1 MRKTRTFPSIL
12 TATFLF
18 LSALLCPLVLSC
30 SGNGSASNMDG
41 DIYTPGAG
49 ASGSGSGAAGGS
61 GTSSGTA
68 TTGGITAADILD
80 MANSGNT
87 DGIVAVF
94 KPTTASGGSDSA
106 QEQTIVLDADAIGLP
121 AGGTVTLTITGRGV
135 DYNVSASADADG
147 NVTFTVPAIVTGTE
161 VTVTL
166 VVKAAN
172 GAVMYAGNTTQVL
185 SGDEFQMN
193 LSLTRQYWVMPSSI
207 SVTATPNTLAY
218 DPVTLD
224 SDSVTFNIQGLADA
238 PAGVEYSWT
247 DGDGSVVGTGATL
260 TRTVNQILGADFVPT
275 QDEETRTYSV
285 AVSYTDATG
294 ESKSLTAS
302 AEVTVVTTA
311 TIVLTGGDILTEDGR
326 QLLVLK
332 TAPAGTAPAM
342 TNLSAS
348 VICYGG
354 TATFG
359 WSLPGS
365 GEATLSGTTG
375 DTNSVTPQAGG
386 MATLTV
392 TATLDDGRTLTKEL
406 DIYVLQVDMTGT
418 SPAGHDLSE
427 NSSSPTIIAEDEDA
441 VMNMTA
447 SLVGITD
454 LAGAE
459 FEWVGVGAEVTTLTL
474 TPSGAGNT
482 ACALVPKEAQEDGI
496 TLKAKITWRG
506 VLVQAE
512 RYIKVVGLR
521 LGLPEDIDGL
531 LLNHAPTATNQL
543 TFELTPVGFAL
554 TDGLNSPSWA
564 PMSGSIAT
572 VAPGTAGTSIVV
584 TAATGPDGGFTY
596 ETGVVEVTFSAYLGA
611 DAIPLTAKRKVTVMD
626 FIIKDSLGTALPAMN
641 SLTWPATK
649 DIVAELK
656 GPPADATVTYSWEN
670 GTPAAVSLISPS
682 PAGTATVKLASAS
695 ASGSSVIT
703 VTARYGGNDYPKT
716 VTFAAGYIVDV
727 SSMTT
732 MELDTY
738 LTNLLSG
745 LDATVYTKDNP
756 AKITLT
762 GLPEAE
768 WSSSDSGV
776 YNTALGKMKTVA
788 DAIRSSGAYLDLS
801 ETQLPDGTPLYS
813 NRYDT
818 TGNTSPST
826 SPARERGLFYG
837 CTKLVKAPQLP
848 VNNTTAL
855 NKERSLDYAFSGCT
869 NLTEIP
875 EIPAWVN
882 DLYGTFENCT
892 SLEDLHTVTIPC
904 PTSNMLQYT
913 FNGCTGL
920 KYPPA
925 IANGVTQLPN
935 TFGSCTSL
943 LVAPNIPNSVQ
954 QMGMTFERCT
964 SLTVAPDIPDAVI
977 NLDSCFI
984 GCTSLT
990 EPPPNIPHT
999 VTDMDSCFNGCKE
1012 LTRAP
1017 VIPASV
1023 TSIERCF
1030 AGCQSL
1036 VGNVVIKASFNEPA
1050 KWLKTFGTPN
1060 AWYLTPLG
1068 LGKPSGMTVYV
1079 PAAGTDSDGNG
1090 IDDAVDT
1097 VLSDTEHNHLSA
1109 GTYGT
1114 DAGTPCKVIAVD
1126 TTAGQTWPTP

>member
-1 MRKTRTFPSIL
+1 M
-12 TATFLF
+12 
-18 LSALLCPLVLSC
+18 SC
-30 SGNGSASNMDG
+30 NGTGGTSDSEGETYVPGGNSGSSSGSSGNGA
-41 DIYTPGAG
+41 
-49 ASGSGSGAAGGS
+49 
-61 GTSSGTA
+61 SSGGNLDA
-68 TTGGITAADILD
+68 IDILN
-80 MANSGNT
+80 MANSGDT
-87 DGIVAVF
+87 DSIVA
-94 KPTTASGGSDSA
+94 TLTGGAGGTAGGSNRA
-106 QEQTIVLDADAIGLP
+106 QTVTLDADAIGLP

-135 DYNVSASADADG
+135 DYNVSAEADADG

-161 VTVTL
+161 VTVSL

-172 GAVMYAGNTTQVL
+172 GAVMYAGSTTQVL

-224 SDSVTFNIQGLADA
+224 SDSVTFNIQGLSDA
-238 PAGVEYSWT
+238 PAGVEYRWT
-247 DGDGSVVGTGATL
+247 DEAGSVVGTGATL
-260 TRTVNQILGADFVPT
+260 TRTVNQILGAGFVPT

-332 TAPAGTAPAM
+332 TSPAGTAPAM

-392 TATLDDGRTLTKEL
+392 TATLDDGSTLTKEL

-447 SLVGITD
+447 SLVGISD

-531 LLNHAPTATNQL
+531 LLDHTLGATNQL
-543 TFELTPVGFAL
+543 TFELTPVGF
-554 TDGLNSPSWA
+554 TIVDLNSVSYS
-564 PMSGSIAT
+564 PMSGPIAT
-572 VAPGTAGTSIVV
+572 VNAGAGTSIVV
-584 TAATGPDGGFTY
+584 TAATGPGGFTY
-596 ETGVVEVTFSAYLGA
+596 ETGVVEATVMASMGA

-626 FIIKDSLGTALPAMN
+626 FVMKDGTGAALPAMN
-641 SLTWPATK
+641 CLTWPETK

-682 PAGTATVKLASAS
+682 PAGTATVKLASGD
-695 ASGSSVIT
+695 ASGSSDIT
-703 VTARYGGNDYPKT
+703 VTATYDGNDYTKT

-732 MELDTY
+732 TELGTY

-762 GLPEAE
+762 GLPEDE
-768 WSSSDSGV
+768 WTTTGGV
-776 YNTALGKMKTVA
+776 YNAALDRMKTVA

-813 NRYDT
+813 DRYDT
-818 TGNTSPST
+818 MGDTSYYSGGP
-826 SPARERGLFYG
+826 REERGLFSG

-855 NKERSLDYAFSGCT
+855 NKERSLDYAFRGCT

-882 DLYGTFENCT
+882 DLVGTFENCT
-892 SLEDLHTVTIPC
+892 SLEDLSSVTIPR
-904 PTSNMLQYT
+904 PNLPDGSWKDLKDL
-913 FNGCTGL
+913 FEGCTGL

-925 IANGVTQLPN
+925 IGDGVTKMDG
-935 TFGSCTSL
+935 TFRNCTSLLTVPAIPSSVSVMSYTFESCTSL
-943 LVAPNIPNSVQ
+943 TDLSSMVIPS
-954 QMGMTFERCT
+954 GPAGIDLTSTFK
-964 SLTVAPDIPDAVI
+964 
-977 NLDSCFI
+977 

-990 EPPPNIPHT
+990 AAPAIP
-999 VTDMDSCFNGCKE
+999 DGAMRLDNCFDGCKE

-1017 VIPASV
+1017 VIPTTV
-1023 TSIERCF
+1023 TDLSGCF
-1030 AGCQSL
+1030 ASCTNLG
-1036 VGNVVIKASFNEPA
+1036 GNVVIKSSLVTSSSQLDKA
-1050 KWLKTFGTPN
+1050 FGVSDDSSLAT
-1060 AWYLTPLG
+1060 A
-1068 LGKPSGMTVYV
+1068 KPSGITVYV
-1079 PAAGTDSDGNG
+1079 PAVGDSDSNGTDDM
-1090 IDDAVDT
+1090 VDYI
-1097 VLSDTEHNHLSA
+1097 LGAADHGHLSA

-1114 DAGTPCKVIAVD
+1114 GGAGKVIAVD
-1126 TTAGQTWPTP
+1126 TAAGDTWPDP

>member
-1 MRKTRTFPSIL
+1 MRQSRNFLPML
-12 TATFLF
+12 TAIFFSLA
-18 LSALLCPLVLSC
+18 ALLCPLVMSC
-30 SGNGSASNMDG
+30 NGTGGTSDSEGETYVPGGNSGSSSGSSG
-41 DIYTPGAG
+41 IG
-49 ASGSGSGAAGGS
+49 ASSGGNLDA
-61 GTSSGTA
+61 
-68 TTGGITAADILD
+68 IDILN
-80 MANSGNT
+80 MANSGDT
-87 DGIVAVF
+87 DSIVA
-94 KPTTASGGSDSA
+94 TLTGGAGGTAGGSNRA
-106 QEQTIVLDADAIGLP
+106 QTVTLDADAIGLP

-147 NVTFTVPAIVTGTE
+147 KVTFTVPAIVTGTE

-172 GAVMYAGNTTQVL
+172 GAVMYAGSTTQVL

-238 PAGVEYSWT
+238 PAGVEYRWT
-247 DGDGSVVGTGATL
+247 DEAGSVVGTGATL
-260 TRTVNQILGADFVPT
+260 TRTVNQILGAGFVPT

-332 TAPAGTAPAM
+332 TSPAGTAPAM

-392 TATLDDGRTLTKEL
+392 TATLDDGSTLTKEL

-447 SLVGITD
+447 SLVGISD

-531 LLNHAPTATNQL
+531 LLDHAPTATNQL
-543 TFELTPVGFAL
+543 SFELTPVGFAL

-584 TAATGPDGGFTY
+584 TAATGPGGFTY
-596 ETGVVEVTFSAYLGA
+596 ETGVVEVTFSASLGA
-611 DAIPLTAKRKVTVMD
+611 DAIPLTAKRKVTVLD
-626 FIIKDSLGTALPAMN
+626 FVMKDGTGAALPAMN
-641 SLTWPATK
+641 CLTWPETK

-682 PAGTATVKLASAS
+682 PAGTATVKLASGD
-695 ASGSSVIT
+695 ASGSSDIT
-703 VTARYGGNDYPKT
+703 VTATYDGNDYTKT

-732 MELDTY
+732 MQLDTY

-756 AKITLT
+756 AKLTLT

-768 WSSSDSGV
+768 WSSGDSGV

-818 TGNTSPST
+818 TGDTGSYSGP
-826 SPARERGLFYG
+826 REERGLFSG

-855 NKERSLDYAFSGCT
+855 NKELSLDYAFRGCT

-882 DLYGTFENCT
+882 DLVGTFENCT
-892 SLEDLHTVTIPC
+892 SLEDLSTVTIPC
-904 PTSNMLQYT
+904 PPSNQLQST
-913 FNGCTGL
+913 FNGCSGL

-925 IANGVTQLPN
+925 IADGVTQLPS
-935 TFGSCTSL
+935 TFGRCTSL
-943 LVAPNIPNSVQ
+943 LTAPTIPNSVT
-954 QMGMTFERCT
+954 QMGNTFNRCT
-964 SLTVAPDIPDAVI
+964 SLKDLRSMIIPSGVI

-990 EPPPNIPHT
+990 VAPDIPNA
-999 VTDMDSCFNGCKE
+999 VTDMDSCFNGCKK

-1030 AGCQSL
+1030 AGCESL
-1036 VGNVVIKASFNEPA
+1036 GGNVVIKASISSSSD
-1050 KWLKTFGTPN
+1050 WLKTFGTPN
-1060 AWYLTPLG
+1060 AFYLTPLG
-1068 LGKPSGMTVYV
+1068 LDRPSGMTVYV
-1079 PAAGTDSDGNG
+1079 PAAGADGND
-1090 IDDAVDT
+1090 IVNAVINGEEND
-1097 VLSDTEHNHLSA
+1097 HLSA

-1126 TTAGQTWPTP
+1126 TTAGQTWPDP